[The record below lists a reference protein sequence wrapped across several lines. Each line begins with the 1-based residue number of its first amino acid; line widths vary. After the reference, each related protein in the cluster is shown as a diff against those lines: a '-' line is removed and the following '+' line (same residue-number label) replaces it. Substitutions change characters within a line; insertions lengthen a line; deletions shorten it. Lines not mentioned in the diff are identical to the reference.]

1 MNDPLIHTPTR
12 RQFLKT
18 TAAASALAGVSVP
31 FVHGASDD
39 TLQVALIGC
48 GGRGTGAA
56 HNAMSVTGPPVKLVA
71 MADVYQER
79 LDKSYKSLKTQHED
93 KVDVPDD
100 RKFIGF
106 DGYKHAMDSLKKG
119 DIAIFT
125 TPLAF
130 RWVHFRY
137 AIDKGLNVFMEKPL
151 IADGASAKKM
161 YAMAEES

>member
-1 MNDPLIHTPTR
+1 MNDPLLSRPTR

-18 TAAASALAGVSVP
+18 TAAISALAGVKIP
-31 FVHGASDD
+31 FVHAAEDN

-56 HNAMSVTGPPVKLVA
+56 ANALSVTGPPIKLVA
-71 MADVYQER
+71 MADVFQKR
-79 LDKSYKSLKTQHED
+79 LDTSYNSLNAQHAD
-93 KVDVPDD
+93 RMDVPDD

-106 DGYKHAMDSLKKG
+106 DAYKHAMDSLKPG

-130 RWVHFRY
+130 RWVHLHLCDR
-137 AIDKGLNVFMEKPL
+137 ER
-151 IADGASAKKM
+151 
-161 YAMAEES
+161 AERLHGEAAHR